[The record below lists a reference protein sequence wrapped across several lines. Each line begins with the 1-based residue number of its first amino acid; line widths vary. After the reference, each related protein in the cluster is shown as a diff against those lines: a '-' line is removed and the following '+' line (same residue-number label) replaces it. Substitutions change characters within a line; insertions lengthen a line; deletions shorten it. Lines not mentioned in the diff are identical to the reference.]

1 MSLLGHKFIVR
12 NLNKVIKIFY
22 ECHYSA
28 AALEGLRGGLSNQ
41 SLFCRTSGERESAP
55 AMNCRLDTIRLYNM
69 YMLPFRGMKGSVEYS
84 HFLNEY
90 IDDLVV

>member
-41 SLFCRTSGERESAP
+41 SLFCRTSGERERAP
-55 AMNCRLDTIRLYNM
+55 AMNCRLDTIRLYM
-69 YMLPFRGMKGSVEYS
+69 YTLPFRGMKGSVEYPQ
-84 HFLNEY
+84 FLSEY
-90 IDDLVV
+90 INDLAV